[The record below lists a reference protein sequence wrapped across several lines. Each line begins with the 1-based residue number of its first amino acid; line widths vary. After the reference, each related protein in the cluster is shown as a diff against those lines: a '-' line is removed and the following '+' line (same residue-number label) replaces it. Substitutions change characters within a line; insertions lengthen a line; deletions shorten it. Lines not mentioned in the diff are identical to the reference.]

1 MRRRLTWLAVLVSLT
16 ACATAERDRETALLR
31 DARECEADADS
42 QLQNALHADPGIRL
56 LFFQACMSLRG
67 WRSE

>member
-1 MRRRLTWLAVLVSLT
+1 MRRRALVVLLALLT
-16 ACATAERDRETALLR
+16 ACTNAERDRETALLR
-31 DARECEADADS
+31 DARECESDADL
-42 QLQNALHADPGIRL
+42 QLGSAGQNDPGIRL